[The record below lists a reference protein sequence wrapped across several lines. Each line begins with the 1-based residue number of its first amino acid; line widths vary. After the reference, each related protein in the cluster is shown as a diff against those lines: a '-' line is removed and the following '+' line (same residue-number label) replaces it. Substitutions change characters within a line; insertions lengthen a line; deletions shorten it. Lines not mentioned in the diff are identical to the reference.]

1 MADNKRPLS
10 YRQMAAYSRLWEI
23 AKKTDEVS
31 SVENESLSKEL
42 EPEPQPEP
50 VIESA
55 TLTSSEIEPIKPI
68 DPAPA
73 PKPKKIEPEQKDI
86 IDISAQIADTLRR
99 KTKEFNSNN
108 GTNVTYAQLEKAF
121 LRGVNNG
128 DKGSPI
134 LCALARVN
142 MYLSMRSGKPQYK
155 IDREKTTSVNFL
167 DLTEYWIPND
177 ECFAKAKEDADK
189 FNLNYEFVNIR
200 ELYLTEHKKP
210 IWNLY

>member
-1 MADNKRPLS
+1 MAK
-10 YRQMAAYSRLWEI
+10 YSRLWEI

-31 SVENESLSKEL
+31 SVENEPLSKEL
-42 EPEPQPEP
+42 EPEP
-50 VIESA
+50 VVESA

-68 DPAPA
+68 DPVPA
-73 PKPKKIEPEQKDI
+73 PKSKKIEPDQKDI
-86 IDISAQIADTLRR
+86 IDISAQIADTLRL
-99 KTKEFNSNN
+99 KAKEFNSDN
-108 GTNVTYAQLEKAF
+108 GTNVTYSQLEKAF
-121 LRGVNNG
+121 LRGVSNHEKKN
-128 DKGSPI
+128 PI

-189 FNLNYEFVNIR
+189 FNLNYEFINIR
-200 ELYLTEHKKP
+200 DLYLTEHKKP

>member
-1 MADNKRPLS
+1 
-10 YRQMAAYSRLWEI
+10 
-23 AKKTDEVS
+23 
-31 SVENESLSKEL
+31 
-42 EPEPQPEP
+42 
-50 VIESA
+50 
-55 TLTSSEIEPIKPI
+55 
-68 DPAPA
+68 
-73 PKPKKIEPEQKDI
+73 
-86 IDISAQIADTLRR
+86 
-99 KTKEFNSNN
+99 
-108 GTNVTYAQLEKAF
+108 
-121 LRGVNNG
+121 
-128 DKGSPI
+128 
-134 LCALARVN
+134 